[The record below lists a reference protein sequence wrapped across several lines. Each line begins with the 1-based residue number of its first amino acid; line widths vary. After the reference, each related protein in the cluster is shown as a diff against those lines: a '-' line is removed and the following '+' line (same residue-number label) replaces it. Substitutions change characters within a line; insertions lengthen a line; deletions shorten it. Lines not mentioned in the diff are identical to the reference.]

1 MLCRLK
7 MQKAQSLF
15 RVLLLGY
22 LMFMW
27 NLPAALAG
35 ADQEDQLGA
44 WYMLFW
50 SADLKES
57 NFGFQGDVQYRNW
70 NIGGDLEQLLL
81 RGGLTYTPN
90 NTKAKLTLGYGYILS
105 GAYGESNATSSEH
118 RIYQEALLPQKI
130 GSRVYIN
137 HRFRYEQR
145 WLDGQDFRTRYRYAL
160 FLNVPFNQED
170 LGRKAI
176 YLALYNEIFLNGQRD
191 IGQGREVEI
200 FDRDRAYAG
209 LGYGISDHVRV
220 QLGYMQQPTDLISKG
235 QLQASAHLAW

>member
-1 MLCRLK
+1 
-7 MQKAQSLF
+7 
-15 RVLLLGY
+15 
-22 LMFMW
+22 MFMW

-35 ADQEDQLGA
+35 TDQEDQLGA
-44 WYMLFW
+44 LYMLFW

-145 WLDGQDFRTRYRYAL
+145 WLDGQAER
-160 FLNVPFNQED
+160 
-170 LGRKAI
+170 GRMA
-176 YLALYNEIFLNGQRD
+176 
-191 IGQGREVEI
+191 GR
-200 FDRDRAYAG
+200 AAG
-209 LGYGISDHVRV
+209 LNR
-220 QLGYMQQPTDLISKG
+220 
-235 QLQASAHLAW
+235 AAARAHHRRRSGRRSC